1 MRLAELRELALTA
14 GANVVGQFFQSR
26 RAPDM
31 ATYIGP
37 GKVDDLKAEVA
48 DVPGRPGHLRR

>member
-1 MRLAELRELALTA
+1 MSRRPTRSRQRR
-14 GANVVGQFFQSR
+14 GASVVGQFSQSR

-37 GKVDDLKAEVA
+37 GKVDDLKAEIA
-48 DVPGRPGHLRR
+48 AWTASE